1 MNCHPIPSR
10 LQQAKHQ
17 IKTAL
22 LAFILLGC
30 IIEHT
35 RGHGSISDPVSRVYR
50 IFQENP
56 ESPKSA
62 VSAAAIATAGTQAF
76 YDWHEIS
83 RMVPEYDPESI
94 APYRAIIP
102 DGQLAGA
109 GREKYA
115 GLDLVRDDWPAT
127 AVNPGLYPVVF
138 DAWAPHDPSYFL
150 AFITREGWTPDQP
163 LSWDDLEPLPGTEQV
178 VRDDHYYR
186 FTVNFPQRT
195 GHHVLYVIWQRIDP
209 AGEVFFSASDIDF
222 GDGTGNGNGGGN
234 PDDNPA
240 LPHDIRADVDFSI
253 QSDWNSGFT
262 AEAKITNLADHPIN
276 SWELE
281 FEIEQE
287 ISSFWNA
294 ELVSREGNHYTVRHA
309 GWNQSIPA
317 GESVTF
323 GFSATPGTLE
333 TINPS
338 HLALNGI
345 SLHTHAHEDPQKPFL
360 LNVSATRLPSGAI
373 DRIHLSFPSTSEY
386 SYTIEQSGD
395 LVTWEPRESGIP
407 GEAGTI
413 ERDYPATGDMKL
425 FFRARQVHQ

>member
-1 MNCHPIPSR
+1 MNCGHNPYHMQRATSR
-10 LQQAKHQ
+10 LKVLP
-17 IKTAL
+17 L
-22 LAFILLGC
+22 LAIGALTCC
-30 IIEHT
+30 IDHAFS
-35 RGHGSISDPVSRVYR
+35 HGSISDPVSRAYR

-56 ESPKSA
+56 ESPRSA

-83 RMVPEYDPESI
+83 RMVPGYDLASI

-138 DAWAPHDPSYFL
+138 DAWVPHDPSYFL
-150 AFITREGWTPDQP
+150 AFITRDGWTPDQP
-163 LSWDDLEPLPGTEQV
+163 LRWDDFESLPGAEQA

-186 FTVNFPQRT
+186 FTVDFPQRT

-222 GDGTGNGNGGGN
+222 GDGTGKGN
-234 PDDNPA
+234 PGNKPFV
-240 LPHDIRADVDFSI
+240 PHDIRAEVDFSI

-294 ELVSREGNHYTVRHA
+294 ELISREGNHYTVRHA

-317 GESVTF
+317 GGSVIF
-323 GFSATPGTLE
+323 GFSATPGNLE
-333 TINPS
+333 TISPS

-345 SLHTHAHEDPQKPFL
+345 SLHTHAHAFL

-373 DRIHLSFPSTSEY
+373 DRLNLSFPAASGR
-386 SYTIEQSGD
+386 SYTIEESAD
-395 LVTWEPRESGIP
+395 LITWESRESGIP
-407 GEAGTI
+407 GEDGTI
-413 ERDYPATGDMKL
+413 ERDYPATGSMTR
-425 FFRARQVHQ
+425 FFRVRQEHQ